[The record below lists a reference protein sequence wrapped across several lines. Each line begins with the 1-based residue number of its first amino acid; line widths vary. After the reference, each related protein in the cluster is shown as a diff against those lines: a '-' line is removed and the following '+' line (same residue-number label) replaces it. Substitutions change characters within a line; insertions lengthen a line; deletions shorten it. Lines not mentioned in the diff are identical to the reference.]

1 MMMDCRKIETAAMEA
16 FARNGWRF
24 VNRIAI

>member
-1 MMMDCRKIETAAMEA
+1 MMGCRKIVTTAMEA

-24 VNRIAI
+24 VNRITV